1 MITFISIVILFLLI
15 LFVDFIGC
23 KRYKELEKRILELE
37 LDNSKLKRENS
48 ELKQRLDNFLR

>member
-15 LFVDFIGC
+15 LFVDFIGS
-23 KRYKELEKRILELE
+23 KRYKELEKRIFELE
-37 LDNSKLKRENS
+37 LDNSELKRENS